1 MAETIFSV
9 LLLAAILYLSAVIT
23 NRFARWMY
31 YRCENCGSLNAKRRT
46 ACRVCGNSLLP
57 SREE

>member
-1 MAETIFSV
+1 MAETILSV
-9 LLLAAILYLSAVIT
+9 VLLAAILYFSAVIT

-31 YRCENCGSLNAKRRT
+31 YHCENCGSLNAKRRT
-46 ACRVCGNSLLP
+46 ACRVCGNSLLH

>member
-9 LLLAAILYLSAVIT
+9 VLLAAILYLSAVIT

-46 ACRVCGNSLLP
+46 ACRVCGNSLRN